1 MSEDLKNIFADNELE
16 QKLQHPPKPNRP
28 TMPKASA
35 MGDILSPA
43 LDMLATIAR
52 DSKSPTKHPQ
62 FTPNNNK
69 VSE

>member
-1 MSEDLKNIFADNELE
+1 
-16 QKLQHPPKPNRP
+16 
-28 TMPKASA
+28 